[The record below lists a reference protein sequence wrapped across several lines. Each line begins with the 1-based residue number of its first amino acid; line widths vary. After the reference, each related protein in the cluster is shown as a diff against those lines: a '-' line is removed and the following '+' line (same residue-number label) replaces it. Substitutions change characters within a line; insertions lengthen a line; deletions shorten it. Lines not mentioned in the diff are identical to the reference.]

1 MDGIID
7 LRAPGRTATTT
18 LPYDVMDAKG
28 WHRRTRIVYPAPQ
41 CIVDTYRPLASR
53 VFAIQCRGGNGG
65 KESPIVAV
73 GDVGLAF
80 ALDENRTPVVSV
92 ETAAL
97 LQLVQTEGGA
107 EMAPKWVDEMRDT
120 WASGQCLTLFHE
132 QTGWRG
138 AYSEHRLW
146 SSILVR
152 EQTVVKTP
160 YPTPTVRGWFPKTVI
175 DDLVAC
181 VGEETIEQVA
191 QTMAEMNFDGASD
204 LVLWR
209 NDHLWF
215 VEVKSETDHLRQSQ
229 VEMLSRLKRIGKVTC
244 SICCPSAARKRM
256 AATMEAFTES
266 SDEEE

>member
-1 MDGIID
+1 MADVVELHAHGH
-7 LRAPGRTATTT
+7 TATTT

-28 WHRRTRIVYPAPQ
+28 WHRRARIVYPAPQ

-53 VFAIQCRGGNGG
+53 VFATQCRGGNGE
-65 KESPIVAV
+65 KSPIVAV
-73 GDVGLAF
+73 GDVGLGF

-97 LQLVQTEGGA
+97 LQLVQTKGGA
-107 EMAPKWVDEMRDT
+107 EKTPKWVDEMRDT
-120 WASGQCLTLFHE
+120 WASGQCLTIFHE

-138 AYSEHRLW
+138 AFSEHRLW

-160 YPTPTVRGWFPKTVI
+160 YPTPTVRGWFPKPII

-181 VGEETIEQVA
+181 VGAVTIDHVA
-191 QTMAEMNFDGASD
+191 SIIADLGFDGAPD

-209 NDHLWF
+209 SGILMV
-215 VEVKSETDHLRQSQ
+215 VEVKSATDRLRDTQ
-229 VEMLSRLKRIGKVTC
+229 VEMLKTLSRVDGVRCQVICPAGALKR
-244 SICCPSAARKRM
+244 M
-256 AATMEAFTES
+256 HATMDLAETS
-266 SDEEE
+266 SDEE